1 MSVNSNLRKL
11 LAVSTPSISTPPAR
25 LLPAGMVISLAA
37 YLGAKIYGVIYGL
50 PTPYLELLLLP
61 TGACALALV
70 LRLDGPAGV
79 VSFVASEEAEN
90 SAQQARIRLLAVWG
104 GALLLLLTM
113 TLVVTNTVPLITSE
127 DESAI
132 INGGYQVAHEGSLRI
147 DNGLNDTYDTNIIG
161 GLRAVNKTATD
172 RYYGAFPGSALLYA
186 PFSYLP
192 SDTAYRLY
200 TALFASIIPIALY
213 VLARKLLHSWLAAFI
228 ATLIF
233 VASPAFAHWSVT
245 VFNNVPVLAME
256 LIAVAFI
263 VVPERLK
270 RSHVGFAGA
279 LMGLALFV
287 RVTELMFVLPM
298 LALVIWRT
306 RAWKDCLPLLGGV
319 SAGGLLVL
327 MTNWLFLGDPF
338 FFPHV
343 GMPYISL
350 HTAPAAQHSSQSLL
364 ERYFL
369 FAIGTSGSASNFSA
383 LDKIHNV
390 WFHVRYLG
398 SSTFAFP
405 FLPVAFA
412 GLALLVTAGRR
423 NGWLL
428 LIGIIFMATLVIA
441 VYGQQHN
448 NYFGFGLPIVRSSFV
463 RYSLPIYALLAI
475 AAGGFFLE
483 VARLLSTRGTAAVL
497 PLVGLVLVLGWVS
510 IGQSYD
516 REVYG
521 FNRLNAARDRDRS
534 AWHDIDAVIQKQ
546 QGPALLI
553 VDRNSMKMVPNN
565 RYPDTINY
573 SQIPPTSWQTD
584 LYPVISAAMG
594 DRKVYLLISEIQ
606 PASQSARKLLSDQF
620 HLETDLQVSPWGL
633 YQVQPPIHEGR

>member
-1 MSVNSNLRKL
+1 MSVNSKL
-11 LAVSTPSISTPPAR
+11 QKPLAVSTSPIARVPAR
-25 LLPAGMVISLAA
+25 LLPAIIAISLVA
-37 YLGAKIYGVIYGL
+37 YLSAKVYGVIFGL

-61 TGACALALV
+61 AGVCALALV
-70 LRLDGPAGV
+70 LRLEGR
-79 VSFVASEEAEN
+79 ASAPSLDAVEHAEHN
-90 SAQQARIRLLAVWG
+90 AQQARTRLLAAGG
-104 GALLLLLTM
+104 GAILLLFTM
-113 TLVVTNTVPLITSE
+113 TLVVANTVPLITSE

-161 GLRAVNKTATD
+161 GLHAVNKTATD

-192 SDTAYRLY
+192 SDTAYRLH
-200 TALFASIIPIALY
+200 TALFAAIIPIALY
-213 VLARKLLHSWLAAFI
+213 ILARKILRSWLAAFI

-256 LIAVAFI
+256 LSALTFI
-263 VVPERLK
+263 VVPERLES
-270 RSHVGFAGA
+270 RHVGFAGA

-319 SAGGLLVL
+319 AAGGLLVL
-327 MTNWLFLGDPF
+327 MTNWIFFRDPF
-338 FFPHV
+338 FFPQV
-343 GMPYISL
+343 GTPYISL

-369 FAIGTSGSASNFSA
+369 FAIGTRGSASNFSA
-383 LDKIHNV
+383 SDKISNV

-412 GLALLVTAGRR
+412 GVALLVAAGRR

-428 LIGIIFMATLVIA
+428 LIGIMFMATLVIA

-448 NYFGFGLPIVRSSFV
+448 NYFGFGLPIARSSFV

-483 VARLLSTRGTAAVL
+483 LGRILSTRGTATVVL
-497 PLVGLVLVLGWVS
+497 FVGLVLVLGCVS

-521 FNRLNAARDRDRS
+521 FNRLNAARDRDRT
-534 AWHDIDAVIQKQ
+534 AWHDVDAVIQKQ

-573 SQIPPTSWQTD
+573 SQIPDTIWQAD
-584 LYPVISAAMG
+584 LYPVISAAMK

-606 PASQSARKLLSDQF
+606 PASQHARELLGDQF
-620 HLETDLQVSPWGL
+620 YLETALKISPWGL
-633 YQVQPPIHEGR
+633 YQIEPPIHEGR

>member
-1 MSVNSNLRKL
+1 MSVNSNLRKS
-11 LAVSTPSISTPPAR
+11 LAVSMPSIVRLPAR
-25 LLPAGMVISLAA
+25 LLPAIIVISLVA
-37 YLGAKIYGVIYGL
+37 YLGAKIYGVINGL

-61 TGACALALV
+61 AGACALALV
-70 LRLDGPAGV
+70 LRLDGRADA
-79 VSFVASEEAEN
+79 VSLDVSDEAES
-90 SAQQARIRLLAVWG
+90 SAEQARVQILAICG

-113 TLVVTNTVPLITSE
+113 TLVVANTVPLITSE

-147 DNGLNDTYDTNIIG
+147 DNSLNDTYGTNIIG

-200 TALFASIIPIALY
+200 TALFAGIVPIALY
-213 VLARKLLHSWLAAFI
+213 VLARTLLRSWLAAFI

-256 LIAVAFI
+256 LSALAFVI
-263 VVPERLK
+263 VPERLD
-270 RSHVGFAGA
+270 RRHVGFAGA

-298 LALVIWRT
+298 LALVLWRT

-319 SAGGLLVL
+319 VAGGLLVL
-327 MTNWLFLGDPF
+327 MTNWLFFGDPF

-343 GMPYISL
+343 GTPYISL
-350 HTAPAAQHSSQSLL
+350 HTAPAEQHSSQSLL

-383 LDKIHNV
+383 SAKISNV
-390 WFHVRYLG
+390 WFHIRYLG

-412 GLALLVTAGRR
+412 GLALLVAAGRR
-423 NGWLL
+423 NGRLL
-428 LIGIIFMATLVIA
+428 LIGIVFIATPVIA
-441 VYGQQHN
+441 IYGQQHN
-448 NYFGFGLPIVRSSFV
+448 NYFGFGLPITRSSFV

-483 VARLLSTRGTAAVL
+483 LGRLLRMRDITAAFL
-497 PLVGLVLVLGWVS
+497 FVGLVLVLGCVS

-534 AWHDIDAVIQKQ
+534 AWRDIDEVIQKQ

-565 RYPDTINY
+565 KFPDTINY
-573 SQIPPTSWQTD
+573 SQIPSTSWQTD
-584 LYPVISAAMG
+584 LYPVISAALD

-606 PASQSARKLLSDQF
+606 TDSQHARDLLSDQF
-620 HLETDLQVSPWGL
+620 YLETDLRVSPWGL
-633 YQVQPPIHEGR
+633 YQVEPPIHEGR